1 MPSRVNLRA
10 RIVAPLILLAGL
22 ALTAPG
28 AAAKGVTWEL
38 EGGGFGHG
46 VGMSQYGAKGYAER
60 GASWQEI
67 LAHYYTGT
75 TIGRVE
81 PYAVRVLLQS
91 GVGSAAFS
99 GVDAACGVRLI
110 EDKTYSATTTDGETV
125 RLNNPAGKKLAD
137 CGEVMTATGGPSWT
151 LAGKGEYRGG
161 LQVRPSASGGVDAI
175 DWLPVEAY
183 VRGVVGYES
192 PSSWPIEAL
201 RAQAVA
207 ARSYALTT
215 PVGDAGYDL
224 YDDTRSQVYGG
235 VAAEGPRTDK
245 AVDSTSGLTVAHD
258 GRVARTYFFSTSG
271 GHTEDVENA
280 FGGDPVPYLKGVADP
295 YEAESSYHEWHR
307 SLSEEQMQ
315 SALSGL
321 VKGSLESIR
330 VPERGSSP
338 RIVKAELVGSEGTTE
353 VSGSTLQ
360 SRLDLPDKWVFFRK
374 RTPGRTESRY
384 QAPWAL

>member
-1 MPSRVNLRA
+1 
-10 RIVAPLILLAGL
+10 
-22 ALTAPG
+22 
-28 AAAKGVTWEL
+28 
-38 EGGGFGHG
+38 
-46 VGMSQYGAKGYAER
+46 
-60 GASWQEI
+60 
-67 LAHYYTGT
+67 

-137 CGEVMTATGGPSWT
+137 CDEVMTATGGPSWT

-315 SALSGL
+315 GALSGL